1 LSVRKEAAMDPK
13 KTSHRQQRQTEEPR
27 QAKSTQGSESSE
39 LKQREYRDSKGNI
52 HHHTR
57 TARGHQGKH

>member
-1 LSVRKEAAMDPK
+1 MDSRKTPQ
-13 KTSHRQQRQTEEPR
+13 RQQRQEEPR
-27 QAKSTQGSESSE
+27 QAKTAQGSESSD